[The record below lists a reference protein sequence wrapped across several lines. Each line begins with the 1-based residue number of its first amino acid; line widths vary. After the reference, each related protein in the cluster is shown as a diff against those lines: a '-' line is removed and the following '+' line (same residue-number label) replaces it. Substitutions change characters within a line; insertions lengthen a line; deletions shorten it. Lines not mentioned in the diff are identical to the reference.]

1 MANTHTTLASLF
13 TDIADK
19 VRKKTGSTTKIVA
32 DNLPDAIDNILTPTD
47 GTIITRSSDDL
58 TISGYTAT
66 VSPGYYASQISKNVD
81 FATQNAPEVSINP
94 SSGLITAIQNFTTGW
109 MPSGRKTA
117 TLQLTTQAAKT
128 ITPST
133 SEQTAVSA
141 STFTT
146 GAVKVAAIPSEYKKL
161 PSLTNPAS
169 AADIANGYQAID
181 ANGNKV
187 IGTAAEITPNDGLIL
202 STANGTGVANH
213 GSSRLMAYGVTSEDL
228 MIRAGTEI
236 DISVPNSDFGDAT
249 AEDVVAGKTFTSA
262 AGLKVTGTGSSGAI
276 TITNNDAG
284 GLTATIG

>member
-146 GAVKVAAIPSEYKKL
+146 GAVKVAAIPDSYKQL
-161 PSLTNPAS
+161 PTLTQTVAS
-169 AADIANGYQAID
+169 SDNLEMGYQAID
-181 ANGNKV
+181 ADGNIITGNV
-187 IGTAAEITPNDGLIL
+187 QEISGTKISFEA
-202 STANGTGVANH
+202 TGVSAN
-213 GSSRLMAYGVTSEDL
+213 ATSGTLSMYRKNQTRVILDADL
-228 MIRAGTEI
+228 NYILY
-236 DISVPNSDFGDAT
+236 VPLTDLGDAT
-249 AEDVVAGKTFTSA
+249 AEDVVAGKTFTST